1 MPRYRYALLL
11 SLLLALPGLARAQ
24 VTPNVSSWVVN
35 TTGATGFG
43 GIPSNVQRVQYSAG
57 NVYVTCTGVPSYT
70 IGPWPGNPNTTT
82 NQNFVFKITRT
93 PTPNTAT
100 PTATPLGHTGV
111 WSNGVSIFNAKD
123 GMSYNNA
130 GVWNQNAIV
139 VEGPSFDSCLGHPA
153 PNGEYHHHLNPRC
166 LYNDRDSTRHSPI
179 IGFAFDGYPI
189 YGAYGYANTNGTG
202 AIKSMRTSFRLRNIT
217 TRTTLPDGSAAPSA
231 GPAINAAKPLG
242 YYIEDFE
249 YVAGRGDLDSH
260 NGRFCITPEYPAGTY
275 AYFVTINSQYAGG
288 YPYTPGPT
296 YYGVIP
302 AGATGPQSGHA
313 VVNEPV
319 TTYVVTANFVAASL
333 QVSVFPNPVSDRL
346 TVAPEGGVANDLRA
360 RLFNTL
366 GQPVGAALELH
377 PSVPTE
383 FEVSDLAA
391 GVYFL
396 KVEGAGVSAT
406 QKVVVTH

>member
-1 MPRYRYALLL
+1 MQRTFYALLL
-11 SLLLALPGLARAQ
+11 LLLPVLAQAQ
-24 VTPNVSSWVVN
+24 LTPIVNNWVVN
-35 TTGATGFG
+35 TTGATGFN
-43 GIPSNVQRVQYSAG
+43 GILSNVQRVQYSTG
-57 NVYVTCTGVPSYT
+57 NVYITCTGVPGYT
-70 IGPWPGNPNTTT
+70 IGPWPSNPNTTT

-93 PTPNTAT
+93 PTPNTGT
-100 PTATPLGHTGV
+100 PTATPLGHTGI

-153 PNGEYHHHLNPRC
+153 GNGEYHHHLNPRC
-166 LYNDRDSTRHSPI
+166 LYNDRDSSRHAPI

-189 YGAYGYANTNGTG
+189 YGAYGYANANGTG
-202 AIKSMRTSFRLRNIT
+202 AIKSMRTSFRARNIT
-217 TRTTLPDGSAAPSA
+217 ARTTLPNGTTASSA

-249 YVAGRGDLDSH
+249 YVAGRGDLDEH
-260 NGRFCITPEYPAGTY
+260 NGRFCVTPEYPQGTY
-275 AYFVTINSQYAGG
+275 AYFVTINSAYAGA

-319 TTYVVTANFVAASL
+319 TTYVVTATFAAANL
-333 QVSVFPNPVSDRL
+333 EVNIFPNPVSTTL
-346 TVAPEGGVANDLRA
+346 TVDLQNSILNTLRGT
-360 RLFNTL
+360 LYNTL
-366 GQPVGAALELH
+366 GQAVTASADLH
-377 PSVPTE
+377 PSVPTD
-383 FEVSDLAA
+383 FDLSNLAA

-396 KVEGAGVSAT
+396 RITGTGVTAT
-406 QKVVVTH
+406 QKVVVTR